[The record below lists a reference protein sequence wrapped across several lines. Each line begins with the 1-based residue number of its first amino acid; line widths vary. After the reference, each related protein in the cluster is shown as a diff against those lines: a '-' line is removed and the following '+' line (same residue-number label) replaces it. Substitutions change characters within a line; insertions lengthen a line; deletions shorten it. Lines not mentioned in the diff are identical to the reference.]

1 MPKGKQPSKMRKGT
15 QPKKQRTGT
24 KKVKIRKSST
34 TGVQTAL
41 YGGQSIPKRS
51 VFTIGERK

>member
-1 MPKGKQPSKMRKGT
+1 MPKGKQPSKIRTSSTKSVKL
-15 QPKKQRTGT
+15 KK
-24 KKVKIRKSST
+24 RKSIKLKSG
-34 TGVQTAL
+34 TGISTAL